1 MSQIRTSRS
10 YGRFP
15 DLDVSSF
22 TGGVIAGLTE
32 NQQLAQPPVDPT
44 ALAAL
49 KKTFDDAIIAASGGG
64 ILAMAHKDA
73 ARAALIS
80 ALNKDASYVDINC
93 DEDLTILLSS
103 GFQAVSTNRTQAV
116 LNAPEVISVDY
127 GQAGEIKLRVKGDP
141 NRKAVLG
148 RLKTMDGDWGP
159 VLTFR
164 NSRSILFQGLKA
176 GTTYV
181 MQLCGLGG
189 STGQSDWSEPV
200 SKVAV

>member
-1 MSQIRTSRS
+1 MPQTRTSRS

-15 DLDVSSF
+15 DLDVSAFS
-22 TGGVIAGLTE
+22 GGVIAGLTG
-32 NQQLAQPPVDPT
+32 NTDLADPPVKPT
-44 ALAAL
+44 ALATL
-49 KKTFDDAIIAASGGG
+49 KKTFDDAIIAAAEGGT
-64 ILAMAHKDA
+64 LATAQKEA
-73 ARAALIS
+73 ARAALVT

-103 GFQAVSTNRTQAV
+103 GFEAVSTNRAQTV
-116 LNAPEVISVDY
+116 LNAPQVLAAEHV
-127 GQAGEIKLRVKGDP
+127 QAGQIRLRVKGDP

-148 RLKTMDGDWGP
+148 RCKTMDGDWGP

-200 SKVAV
+200 SKMAL